1 MHGSADASSY
11 LLLGQLGDQA
21 RGRSI
26 RYFKPSPEAISEL
39 TSLLALGDTRR

>member
-11 LLLGQLGDQA
+11 LLLGRLGDQP
-21 RGRSI
+21 RGKSI

-39 TSLLALGDTRR
+39 TSLLPPGDTRR